1 MYINPT
7 SVSPLSILFPPSSFS
22 LFSQALAS
30 GDAEESLKQ
39 AEEVLKIVQSLSDEN
54 LPSKLMYVASL
65 HSCIGNAQ
73 LELGDTEEALTY
85 HLEDLRIAEEKLVR
99 GEGRL
104 CGWVGTCL

>member
-1 MYINPT
+1 MFALIVCT
-7 SVSPLSILFPPSSFS
+7 SHA
-22 LFSQALAS
+22 ALVHVMADMMMRRICITDV
-30 GDAEESLKQ
+30 DAEESLKQ

-73 LELGDTEEALTY
+73 LELGDTEEALTH